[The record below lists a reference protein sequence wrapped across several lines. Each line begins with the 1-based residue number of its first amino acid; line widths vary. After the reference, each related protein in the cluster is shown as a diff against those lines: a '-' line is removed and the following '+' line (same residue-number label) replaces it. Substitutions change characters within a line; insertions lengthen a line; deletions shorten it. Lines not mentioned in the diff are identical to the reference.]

1 MRLAPNFTVEEFTA
15 SDTAARHG
23 IDNDL
28 PIELYDNAKKVCEA
42 LEKTRSWIG
51 TAINKQVPLIITSG
65 YRSLPVNRLIGSK
78 DTSDHIKAMA
88 ADIKCPGYGSAYE
101 LAKFIATNMQELGF
115 KQVIYEFGS
124 WVHVS
129 IDQPTKLVN
138 RILTIDKRGV
148 QVGII
153 K

>member
-15 SDTAARHG
+15 SDTAARRG

-28 PIELYDNAKKVCEA
+28 PIELYDNAKKTCEA
-42 LEKTRSWIG
+42 LEKTRSWVA
-51 TAINKQVPLIITSG
+51 TKLNKQVPLIVTSG
-65 YRSLPVNRLIGSK
+65 YRCLELNRAIGSR
-78 DTSDHIKAMA
+78 DTSDHVKAMA
-88 ADIKCPGYGSAYE
+88 ADIKCPAFGSAYD
-101 LAKFIATNMQELGF
+101 LAVFIAANMQELGF
-115 KQVIYEFGS
+115 RQVIYEFGS

-129 IDQPTKLVN
+129 IEQPSKLVN

-148 QVGII
+148 QVGIV